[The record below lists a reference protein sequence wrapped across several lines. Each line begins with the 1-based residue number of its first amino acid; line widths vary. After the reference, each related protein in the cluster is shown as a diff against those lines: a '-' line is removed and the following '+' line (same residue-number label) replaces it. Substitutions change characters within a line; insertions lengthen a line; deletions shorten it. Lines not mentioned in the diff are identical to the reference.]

1 MIIHIFVHIF
11 TKDIDLQAFSKPVN
25 VYVDTPL
32 RDIVNRVSERVK
44 RVGLLVRAVY
54 PTFLA
59 CNILPALST
68 PFMVS
73 PPTQSLLQFF
83 KYLPSNHKCAGL
95 TCKITTS
102 CAALIILRQNFA
114 THVACHL
121 HYNGFQVFEKG
132 CECLSHHTLGVQ
144 SESSLKI

>member
-1 MIIHIFVHIF
+1 MFL
-11 TKDIDLQAFSKPVN
+11 DIVLQAFSKPVN

-54 PTFLA
+54 PAFLA

-73 PPTQSLLQFF
+73 PLTLLMT
-83 KYLPSNHKCAGL
+83 KLWKPMPLC
-95 TCKITTS
+95 
-102 CAALIILRQNFA
+102 
-114 THVACHL
+114 
-121 HYNGFQVFEKG
+121 
-132 CECLSHHTLGVQ
+132 
-144 SESSLKI
+144 